1 MSARPRPRASPTHSA
16 RHSLST
22 VAIPGWSGSLIS
34 PVLGRVSCAQSAP
47 LDANTECQG
56 ADRDQRHPNPTRS
69 PRTFRAWEL
78 SDSPPPASPH
88 QLRDV
93 RQPSVPRRRRHR
105 CPLPGPRT
113 LSAPSTAATVS
124 CLEQYRLPPE
134 RLWLLPAG
142 PCLSACFPCLT
153 PSTGFQ
159 HQPRIRIRRPT
170 RIRPAHAIR
179 AAHGDSSSLTVT
191 TPTLATL
198 TFKFTLSAHVNTLW
212 PSIAFRK
219 NCRLWGNNPP
229 RLCKLYCLRSPRQAH
244 PVMCLHTPKSTL
256 AVKAERAREMP

>member
-1 MSARPRPRASPTHSA
+1 MCGRITGFAHSPPPPPPTSRCPHHTTNLKHLTFPAAPCILPAPRVSARPRPRPRASPMHSA

-34 PVLGRVSCAQSAP
+34 PVLGRVPCAQSAP

-93 RQPSVPRRRRHR
+93 RQPSVPRRRRHC

-124 CLEQYRLPPE
+124 CL
-134 RLWLLPAG
+134 
-142 PCLSACFPCLT
+142 
-153 PSTGFQ
+153 
-159 HQPRIRIRRPT
+159 
-170 RIRPAHAIR
+170 
-179 AAHGDSSSLTVT
+179 
-191 TPTLATL
+191 
-198 TFKFTLSAHVNTLW
+198 
-212 PSIAFRK
+212 
-219 NCRLWGNNPP
+219 
-229 RLCKLYCLRSPRQAH
+229 
-244 PVMCLHTPKSTL
+244 
-256 AVKAERAREMP
+256 